1 LNSGTR
7 PLQVIFDPTAEIF
20 ATDNTGSFNFV
31 LKQKGNQ
38 HIETDPFD
46 EVRLVF
52 SIWHPSGGRSID
64 LDRAYAEVQG
74 SFGAD
79 ADHWVK
85 LAEIEP
91 VVSPYSG
98 GDRFDGWIVLPAFSP
113 VSAFALVGAG
123 FEPRARLQIRA
134 FAYFVA

>member
-1 LNSGTR
+1 MNSGTR
-7 PLQVIFDPTAEIF
+7 PQQILFDPTAEIF
-20 ATDNTGSFNFV
+20 ATDNAGSFSFV
-31 LKQKGNQ
+31 LTRDGKPEV
-38 HIETDPFD
+38 ETAPFD

-52 SIWHPSGGRSID
+52 SIWHPSSGRAID

-74 SFGAD
+74 SFDPGEE
-79 ADHWVK
+79 HWVK

-98 GDRFDGWIVLPAFSP
+98 SERFDGWIVLPAFSP
-113 VSAFALVGAG
+113 VSAFRLVGAG

-134 FAYFVA
+134 YGYFVA